1 MSPGEVT
8 GQDVWA
14 VDIMCNFEFSDPDV
28 VRPAWYENFIGDKIG
43 GENHE
48 LTPEDLLAKMDRA
61 QIEHAF
67 LLAEKA
73 GSTSHEVHKRIP
85 LESVA
90 RVVAAHPDRFS
101 GLIGL
106 DPTEGMRGVRELERA
121 VTEHGFV
128 GAHLYPHWFEMAPD
142 HARYYP
148 LYAKCCELDV
158 PIQMQVG
165 HCLRYSAQRPLRSV
179 GRPITLDTIACDFP
193 ELKIVGIHMGW
204 PWTEEMI
211 SVAYKHP
218 NVYIGSDAYAPAYWP
233 AEFVRYIDSWGRDK
247 VLFGTD
253 FPVIDPERAI
263 DDIRDLGF
271 RDQSRRAFLRN
282 NAIELYRLALKP
294 AAERVGDHGQ
304 K

>member
-1 MSPGEVT
+1 MNPAPSKA
-8 GQDVWA
+8 DIWA

-28 VRPAWYENFIGDKIG
+28 VRPDWYESFIGEKIG
-43 GENHE
+43 GDNGE
-48 LTPEDLLAKMDRA
+48 LTPEALLAKMDRA

-73 GSTSHEVHKRIP
+73 GSTSHVIHKRIP

-90 RVVAAHPDRFS
+90 RVVASHPDRFS

-106 DPTEGMRGVRELERA
+106 DPTEGMHGLRELERA
-121 VTEHGFV
+121 ITEYGFV
-128 GAHLYPHWFEMAPD
+128 GAHVYPHWFEMAPD

-179 GRPITLDTIACDFP
+179 GHPITLDTIACDFP

-204 PWTEEMI
+204 PWTDEMI

-218 NVYIGSDAYAPAYWP
+218 NVHIGSDAYAPAYWP
-233 AEFVRYIDSWGRDK
+233 PEFVRYIDSWGRDK

-263 DDIRDLGF
+263 SDITKLAF
-271 RDQSRRAFLRN
+271 KEESRRALLRN
-282 NAIELYRLALKP
+282 NAIKLYNLPLQP
-294 AAERVGDHGQ
+294 ATE
-304 K
+304 